1 MGGVVRHH
9 NAQQPEQHL
18 ANLKEGSAAC
28 PQPSASHYGGALPGR
43 NSNLYSV
50 DTASMPNAARR
61 NVSQQGLTQVQF
73 PDFSRAQEELLI
85 MWSENSKAVGF
96 RTAAGASFA

>member
-1 MGGVVRHH
+1 MPSSLNSIWPISRKVLPPVLSPLPVTMVV
-9 NAQQPEQHL
+9 
-18 ANLKEGSAAC
+18 
-28 PQPSASHYGGALPGR
+28 PSPAGTRIY
-43 NSNLYSV
+43 
-50 DTASMPNAARR
+50 TARR